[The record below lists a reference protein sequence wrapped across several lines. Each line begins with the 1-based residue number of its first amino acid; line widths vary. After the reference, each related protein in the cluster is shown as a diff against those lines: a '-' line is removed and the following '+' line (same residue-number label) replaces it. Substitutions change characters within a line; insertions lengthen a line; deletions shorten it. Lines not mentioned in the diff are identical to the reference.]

1 VTPEEAVE
9 QVAAEQGTVEQ
20 GAGRPGALGGTLII
34 GNNRGRCCVENLCT
48 RK

>member
-1 VTPEEAVE
+1 VTPTEAVE
-9 QVAAEQGTVEQ
+9 QVAVEQ
-20 GAGRPGALGGTLII
+20 VAVERDAVRPGALGGTLII